1 MSVKSGSLP
10 PLLVSF
16 GNKTWYELL
25 GIILPSFVFFP
36 CAFFK
41 TTPVSWLHLGPH
53 FSYLQPQPIQNPWQD
68 TGAVGGPTIAGSR
81 TLCPD
86 RWIEYT
92 YGNIN
97 IYVYD
102 TSLHMYIVYGHVYVY
117 SLHTIHTSNPNPTP
131 FFESCFLL
139 VENILPKSFPPP
151 ACWVSKPNA
160 PCTPKAILTAIFTT
174 CSGCPQAI
182 VRGCNSHVTLW

>member
-16 GNKTWYELL
+16 GNKTWYEFYELL

-36 CAFFK
+36 SAFFK

-68 TGAVGGPTIAGSR
+68 TGAVGGSTIAGSR

-86 RWIEYT
+86 RWIESGQVRFNYIRFPNT
-92 YGNIN
+92 SSMWRLQICIHLWKYI
-97 IYVYD
+97 YD
-102 TSLHMYIVYGHVYVY
+102 TLYD
-117 SLHTIHTSNPNPTP
+117 T
-131 FFESCFLL
+131 
-139 VENILPKSFPPP
+139 
-151 ACWVSKPNA
+151 
-160 PCTPKAILTAIFTT
+160 
-174 CSGCPQAI
+174 
-182 VRGCNSHVTLW
+182 